1 MLSEHQETRGD
12 VHAARVT
19 GWRMRSEPTMRL
31 CVYCGS
37 NAGTS
42 PSFGE
47 AAHQLGSALAH
58 RGIGLVYGGGHVGL
72 MGIVADAALAADG
85 EVIGV
90 ITEQLVRAEV
100 AHDRLTRLEVVPTM
114 HDRKARLSDLAD
126 GFVVLPGGFGTV
138 DEFAE
143 ALTWNQL
150 GIIAK
155 PVVLLDVDGYWG
167 PLFEWMCSSVKAGFV
182 RDSHRMLAQRAHTVD
197 EAIAL
202 ATGPVPDV
210 GHKWIDRDFTPM
222 PGVPRSPTS

>member
-1 MLSEHQETRGD
+1 
-12 VHAARVT
+12 
-19 GWRMRSEPTMRL
+19 MRSEPITRV

-47 AAHQLGSALAH
+47 AAQQLGSALAH

-72 MGIVADAALAADG
+72 MGMVADAALAADG

-100 AHDRLTRLEVVPTM
+100 GHEGLTRLEVVPTM
-114 HDRKARLSDLAD
+114 HDRKARLTDLAD
-126 GFVVLPGGFGTV
+126 GFVVLPGGFGTI

-150 GIIAK
+150 GLIAK
-155 PVVLLDVDGYWG
+155 PVVLLDVDGYWS
-167 PLFEWMCSSVKAGFV
+167 PLFDWMQSSVDAGFV

-210 GHKWIDRDFTPM
+210 GHKWIDRDITSSID
-222 PGVPRSPTS
+222 VPRSPSN